1 MTMPTPDLSGIT
13 SRQDLAA
20 YLLQLAQR
28 VERGELRQEN
38 ERSVDYVRAAA
49 YWTRSMHGF
58 FANQGKETP
67 EQPDWA
73 LIAMIF
79 SAAFVY
85 E

>member
-1 MTMPTPDLSGIT
+1 
-13 SRQDLAA
+13 
-20 YLLQLAQR
+20 
-28 VERGELRQEN
+28 
-38 ERSVDYVRAAA
+38 
-49 YWTRSMHGF
+49 MHGF